1 MRAETIHF
9 TKMQGCGNDYIYVDT
24 TLYQID
30 NPAAVSV
37 SLSKQHTGVG
47 ADGLVLIG
55 CSPLPEAD
63 FSMRIFNAD
72 GSEAMMCGNAARC
85 IGKYV
90 YEKGLTMKTT
100 LRLLTLSGVKTLM
113 LHLSDAD
120 GQGKR
125 GVVERVT
132 VDMGKPVLA
141 DRKLLCVDNGAMQE
155 AILGAMD
162 TEFRGTFVSMGN
174 PHCVIFTDDVE
185 HLDLHKYG
193 AFLECHPYFPER
205 CNIEFAQVMEDGSLR
220 TRVWERGSGE
230 TMACGTGAC
239 ATCVAACLTGRGGRK
254 VSVAMDGGRLD
265 VEWNEQVGHV
275 YLTGPAT
282 FVFEGSIQL

>member
-1 MRAETIHF
+1 M
-9 TKMQGCGNDYIYVDT
+9 
-24 TLYQID
+24 
-30 NPAAVSV
+30 
-37 SLSKQHTGVG
+37 
-47 ADGLVLIG
+47 
-55 CSPLPEAD
+55 
-63 FSMRIFNAD
+63 
-72 GSEAMMCGNAARC
+72 
-85 IGKYV
+85 
-90 YEKGLTMKTT
+90 
-100 LRLLTLSGVKTLM
+100 
-113 LHLSDAD
+113 
-120 GQGKR
+120 
-125 GVVERVT
+125 
-132 VDMGKPVLA
+132 DMGKPVLA